1 MKNTKIPIIKGH
13 WCKLRVILLSLLYP
27 CLGYSCSDSASS
39 AIPDDWITIST
50 ESVSF
55 PYEGGTEKRE
65 FVLGQGL
72 DINQIAS
79 TLSNKGEDWLTA
91 LVDDA
96 HHIKISLQS
105 RSPEFILLILQ
116 FALGKDRQLIFRLS
130 EFCQSFLHL
139 FDPAAAASVRSCP
152 LPRAAASRC
161 RSSTSPISGCAP
173 KISWAAF
180 RAWT

>member
-13 WCKLRVILLSLLYP
+13 WCKLKVILLSLLYP

-91 LVDDA
+91 LVENGKMTIVCERSFAERVRSSVLTLMYDDNHKCNITISQEA
-96 HHIKISLQS
+96 APSSADKLIKVIGGEATSEETQ
-105 RSPEFILLILQ
+105 
-116 FALGKDRQLIFRLS
+116 GKDTDQN
-130 EFCQSFLHL
+130 
-139 FDPAAAASVRSCP
+139 P
-152 LPRAAASRC
+152 LTLKMSYDGNKKTYFN
-161 RSSTSPISGCAP
+161 S
-173 KISWAAF
+173 AF
-180 RAWT
+180 G

>member
-13 WCKLRVILLSLLYP
+13 WCKLKVILLSLLYP

-91 LVDDA
+91 LVENGKRKSVCEGFFVVIVRRSVSILMSDDN
-96 HHIKISLQS
+96 H
-105 RSPEFILLILQ
+105 
-116 FALGKDRQLIFRLS
+116 
-130 EFCQSFLHL
+130 
-139 FDPAAAASVRSCP
+139 
-152 LPRAAASRC
+152 
-161 RSSTSPISGCAP
+161 
-173 KISWAAF
+173 
-180 RAWT
+180 